1 MWLHISAAT
10 MAISITT
17 AAESRII
24 IDVVIGLIDIITG

>member
-1 MWLHISAAT
+1 MWLHTST
-10 MAISITT
+10 VTRAISITT